1 PPPSDPGPGFY
12 SLCFWNV
19 ENLFDDRDDGRKG
32 PGDRDYDP
40 WMAGNPEVLQTKL
53 DHLCQVLLGLNL
65 SGGRGPDILAVA
77 EVESARAAEL
87 LQEALTRRLR
97 DRIGDPKLF
106 YTTILWENPHGRR
119 NIGTAILTRLPVVK
133 DRTQLLGRR
142 LRILEGHVKVAGQ
155 EL

>member
-1 PPPSDPGPGFY
+1 MIRISQRLGALVLAVSAALLLGCPAPPDQSTGKDLPITNLPPPSDPGPGFY

-65 SGGRGPDILAVA
+65 SGGRGPD
-77 EVESARAAEL
+77 
-87 LQEALTRRLR
+87 
-97 DRIGDPKLF
+97 
-106 YTTILWENPHGRR
+106 
-119 NIGTAILTRLPVVK
+119 
-133 DRTQLLGRR
+133 
-142 LRILEGHVKVAGQ
+142 
-155 EL
+155 